1 MPFFKQIKLVGKRED
16 FGWRHLASGTRGLGG
31 DWSAEVVMVAS
42 CWRLF
47 LAVSAAHYWDGWV
60 NGCSAT
66 GSSDALRE
74 SSISCRLSLPQPFAL
89 SLSFSHYFVS
99 FSFFFF
105 QIFIKINGWRRY
117 SLVHVVNYL
126 DGNFFPNSSRIW
138 NLNDEL
144 K

>member
-105 QIFIKINGWRRY
+105 KFSSKLMADEDIHWYTSSITLMGI
-117 SLVHVVNYL
+117 
-126 DGNFFPNSSRIW
+126 FFPTR
-138 NLNDEL
+138 LGYET
-144 K
+144 